1 MTGVGMTWETAVY
14 LGGVC
19 LTGCVM
25 VLQKRNLT
33 RNRTSCVIGFRE
45 LELQEIV
52 TCSGTFI
59 SWARK
64 DPLHKGEDFSLFDH
78 TKLITHHNFPSSTN
92 SNGPHLAKMWG
103 RHVVHWGVRFLS
115 WYLKRE
121 SQCRCVDPT
130 RTFSFTKLENSSK
143 VT

>member
-1 MTGVGMTWETAVY
+1 M
-14 LGGVC
+14 
-19 LTGCVM
+19 
-25 VLQKRNLT
+25 
-33 RNRTSCVIGFRE
+33 IGFRE

-64 DPLHKGEDFSLFDH
+64 IPPLHKGEEVFSLFDH

-103 RHVVHWGVRFLS
+103 RHVGALGCEIPVLIFE
-115 WYLKRE
+115 KRKPV
-121 SQCRCVDPT
+121 QMRGPYT
-130 RTFSFTKLENSSK
+130 HF
-143 VT
+143 